1 MKSELKKFFG
11 VLALSLLG
19 TPGTSLAVPLTTM
32 PTTMVVLGDSL
43 SDVGN
48 LLIATSAATP
58 PNPLPQPTDYFQ
70 GRFSN
75 GPIYAEYLW
84 TNLGLTGDLS
94 PSLAGGTNFAVG
106 GARSRY
112 HRFDQT
118 DPNFNP
124 VGGVSSFFELSL
136 LGQRDALL
144 SSTAGRLDPGALYTV
159 WAGSN
164 DVGDAIALAA
174 AANDPSAALPFIAQS
189 AGDLLAVIESLV
201 SAGAQDLLIPNAPN
215 FGLVP
220 EILQLGSAPAQQLAT
235 QLSLAF
241 NDIVNAGLP
250 AIGANAN
257 IIGFDTFQF
266 LTDLVA
272 DPALFGLPA
281 DVNTTD
287 PCFTGFV
294 GLPGEV
300 CDDPGNR
307 IFWDINH
314 PSALAHQVLG
324 AAVTRATT
332 AFVPEASTI
341 MLIVLALAALG
352 LQRRQG
358 GIAYQFLR

>member
-19 TPGTSLAVPLTTM
+19 MPGTALAMPLTTM
-32 PTTMVVLGDSL
+32 PTTMYVLGDSL

-58 PNPLPQPTDYFQ
+58 PNPLPQPADYFQ

-84 TNLGLTGDLS
+84 TNLGLPGALS
-94 PSLAGGTNFAVG
+94 PSLVGGTNYAVG

-112 HRFDQT
+112 HRFDQN

-124 VGGVSSFFELSL
+124 VGGASSFFEFSL

-144 SSTAGRLDPGALYTV
+144 GSTAGSLDPGALYTV
-159 WAGSN
+159 WSGSN
-164 DVGDAIALAA
+164 DVADAIALAA
-174 AANDPSAALPFIAQS
+174 RGDPMAASNLIGQS
-189 AGDLLAVIESLV
+189 AGDLLAVIQDLIT
-201 SAGAQDLLIPNAPN
+201 AGAQNLLIPNAPN
-215 FGLVP
+215 FALVP

-241 NDIVNAGLP
+241 NDIVDAGLP

-266 LTDLVA
+266 LTDLIA
-272 DPALFGLPA
+272 DPVLFGLPA
-281 DVNTTD
+281 GVNTTD

-300 CDDPGNR
+300 CNDPDNR
-307 IFWDINH
+307 VFWDMNH
-314 PSALAHQVLG
+314 PSALAHQFLG
-324 AAVTRATT
+324 AAVTTATT
-332 AFVPEASTI
+332 AFVPEPSAI
-341 MLIVLALAALG
+341 MLIALALAALG

-358 GIAYQFLR
+358 AIAY